1 MVGTMARVP
10 ARAKA
15 EAEAPTEILAFD
27 CPECDRPRAFV
38 VVHRYARYTEE
49 MDLPEEYTYAVCPS
63 CSAAV
68 VLTREHDG
76 RSFDDSRYVRQ
87 FPAMKRRIAFAMPRV
102 VRNSYDEAVRCEE
115 AKAWTAAAVMVGR
128 ALEAIGAEF
137 DPSSRSIHDGLQ
149 KMLAAGAISQE
160 LKDWGDGLRIV
171 RNEGAH
177 AGERVSA
184 IDAQYALDF
193 LQALIE
199 ILFDLRQRF
208 AEWQEDRAERMAAR
222 QARKAKPTTAKPESA
237 KATTDI
243 DAG

>member
-1 MVGTMARVP
+1 MARVP
-10 ARAKA
+10 AGAKA
-15 EAEAPTEILAFD
+15 EAKAAAEILAYD
-27 CPECDRPRAFV
+27 CPDCDRPRAFV
-38 VVHRYARYTEE
+38 VVHRHARYTDE

-63 CSAAV
+63 CSAAI

-87 FPAMKRRIAFAMPRV
+87 FPAMKRRLAFAVPRV
-102 VRNSYDEAVRCEE
+102 VRNSYDEAVQCEE
-115 AKAWTAAAVMVGR
+115 AKAWTATAVMVGR
-128 ALEAIGAEF
+128 ALEAICGEF

-177 AGERVSA
+177 AGERVA
-184 IDAQYALDF
+184 AVDAQYALDF

-199 ILFDLRQRF
+199 ILFDLRERF
-208 AEWQEDRAERMAAR
+208 ADWQEDRAERIAAR
-222 QARKAKPTTAKPESA
+222 QARKATHLAKPDVSKA
-237 KATTDI
+237 ATTDE
-243 DAG
+243 